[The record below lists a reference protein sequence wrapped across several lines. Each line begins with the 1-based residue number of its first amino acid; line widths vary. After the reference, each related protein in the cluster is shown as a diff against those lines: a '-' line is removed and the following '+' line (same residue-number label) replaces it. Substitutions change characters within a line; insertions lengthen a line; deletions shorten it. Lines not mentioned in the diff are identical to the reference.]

1 MPSMVLYAS
10 GTHYGCNAHIT
21 AAVRTPLNIADQWS
35 QGGGGD
41 SDRQS
46 VETEKATK
54 WKHVLSQ
61 TLSFCVTR
69 PPAEC
74 TVRTFSLPSPKE
86 HKLLCLAVG
95 VLPDAT
101 RWMTTHAAD
110 RHAGTVGPG
119 AKPWI

>member
-61 TLSFCVTR
+61 TLSFCVTDHLQSALSGHS
-69 PPAEC
+69 P
-74 TVRTFSLPSPKE
+74 SPSPKE